1 MKSRELGHFYINLF
15 SLLLKYFFFC
25 DGSQLKMLSE
35 ILRTEQGP

>member
-15 SLLLKYFFFC
+15 SLLLKYFFC